1 MYYGNELTWAVSYPV
16 LRNKSKEKLTVVCKN
31 GASKA
36 KSPCTSSCSFKTKS
50 DILKSSCDALRKALL
65 YLLEQVVFPDLLS
78 EAYFWLEKC
87 EHEARSCTCHS
98 PQTVLATASIFA
110 MLVLYQ
116 LLLKYTKCQ
125 YGELTVSLLFSAQR
139 EHETRPLCI
148 SIGGGAGQ
156 NEQRNHKETRIPSL
170 QKVWPARLKQD
181 LPLSVDLLTTSLK
194 TTN

>member
-1 MYYGNELTWAVSYPV
+1 MIGIAGLACSNRINRKQRSGLSLSFAMTNSSDRRQLSSVILSCA
-16 LRNKSKEKLTVVCKN
+16 RRKK
-31 GASKA
+31 
-36 KSPCTSSCSFKTKS
+36 CTF
-50 DILKSSCDALRKALL
+50 
-65 YLLEQVVFPDLLS
+65 
-78 EAYFWLEKC
+78 FWLEKC